1 MCGCG
6 GGLCVAGVLRR
17 SKDDVFLEYVDGYGK
32 SSSIG
37 SRPSGSRGSLPGVAV
52 MRFKEFLSGLALGFG
67 GGFFIGFITA
77 VYAAVTLFGSVAMP
91 G

>member
-1 MCGCG
+1 
-6 GGLCVAGVLRR
+6 
-17 SKDDVFLEYVDGYGK
+17 
-32 SSSIG
+32 
-37 SRPSGSRGSLPGVAV
+37 

-77 VYAAVTLFGSVAMP
+77 VYAAVTLFGTVAMP

>member
-1 MCGCG
+1 
-6 GGLCVAGVLRR
+6 
-17 SKDDVFLEYVDGYGK
+17 
-32 SSSIG
+32 
-37 SRPSGSRGSLPGVAV
+37 

-77 VYAAVTLFGSVAMP
+77 VYAAVTLFGTAAMP